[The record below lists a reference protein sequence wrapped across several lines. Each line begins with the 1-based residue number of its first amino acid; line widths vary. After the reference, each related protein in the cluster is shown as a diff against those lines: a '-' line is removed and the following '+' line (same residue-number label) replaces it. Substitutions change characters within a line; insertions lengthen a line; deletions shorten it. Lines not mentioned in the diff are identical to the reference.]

1 METLGLRS
9 TVPSD
14 RKRIGA
20 LLGAISEETY
30 DRDQILLTAI
40 VHRQSTGATSPGPGF
55 FELARAL
62 ELNLE
67 NEENFLAE
75 EMDKVWRHCA
85 A

>member
-1 METLGLRS
+1 M
-9 TVPSD
+9 
-14 RKRIGA
+14 KKHMI
-20 LLGAISEETY
+20 AIRFCSQQLFI
-30 DRDQILLTAI
+30 DSLPAQRL
-40 VHRQSTGATSPGPGF
+40 P
-55 FELARAL
+55 ARVSLNLQL